1 MLEAQ
6 LPRRR
11 PPSKLVRIEGRPV
24 HSLPSHRIEGPTM
37 RRPAFILAI
46 GLASSATYAG
56 AYLETA
62 SGAPGSKQ
70 PQVNKMWFD
79 GGRMRTENGG
89 QGEGA
94 VAIFKDQAMYVL
106 NPQSKSYRKIDK
118 ATVDQLSAQLA
129 QARKQMEAAM
139 QNMPPERR
147 AMMEKMMGGAGG
159 AAAQAPKRV
168 LKNTGRTETVA
179 GIKCTVW
186 EASAGGQ
193 KEEELCAAPPSAIT
207 GGDEMMQTL
216 RDVGEMLKGFTQ
228 AFPAGSKANNAWS
241 DMDSIK
247 GLPILT
253 RSFDGGKVT
262 SETRLAAVRKE
273 SIAASQFDVPAGYT
287 EKKMTFGPAPG
298 QDQ

>member
-1 MLEAQ
+1 M
-6 LPRRR
+6 
-11 PPSKLVRIEGRPV
+11 RI
-24 HSLPSHRIEGPTM
+24 
-37 RRPAFILAI
+37 PAFIVAVSLM
-46 GLASSATYAG
+46 SSATYAG

-89 QGEGA
+89 QGEGG

-106 NPQSKSYRKIDK
+106 NPQGKSYRKIDK
-118 ATVDQLSAQLA
+118 ATVDQLSTQLA

-147 AMMEKMMGGAGG
+147 AMMEKMMGQMGGAGG
-159 AAAQAPKRV
+159 AATAQAPKRV

-186 EASAGGQ
+186 EASVGGQ
-193 KEEELCAAPPSAIT
+193 KEQELCAAPPGSVT
-207 GGDEMMQTL
+207 GGDEMMKTL
-216 RDVGEMLKGFTQ
+216 REVGEMLKGFTQ
-228 AFPAGSKANNAWS
+228 SFGTTSKADNAWR
-241 DMDSIK
+241 DMDTIK

-253 RSFDGGKVT
+253 RDFEGGKVS
-262 SETRLAAVRKE
+262 SETRLAVARKE
-273 SIAASQFDVPAGYT
+273 SIAPGRFDVPAGYT
-287 EKKMTFGPAPG
+287 EKKLTFGPGAGP
-298 QDQ
+298 DQ